1 MSEFES
7 DTYIREGFEVQN
19 LPSFPQHKHSHAIR
33 FFLMS
38 FALPARQITFGR
50 TNATQQQQPFQY
62 QQPQQLHG
70 SLALPGNSYI
80 LPQPTN
86 NLALPGPSPLSNSYT
101 PPQSQQKQTTPITLP
116 TTVPVLATVNPN
128 ATTGP
133 SSPPTTQVPSTPVPL
148 TLEQQ
153 HITAVEGI
161 VPTLQNIVATVN
173 LDCRLDLKTIAL
185 HARNAEYNP
194 KVGN

>member
-1 MSEFES
+1 MS
-7 DTYIREGFEVQN
+7 N
-19 LPSFPQHKHSHAIR
+19 
-33 FFLMS
+33 

-50 TNATQQQQPFQY
+50 SNAASSQQQQFAYQQQQQQQQQQAQQQFHAAPAPSHGLALPAGAY
-62 QQPQQLHG
+62 QQPAAP
-70 SLALPGNSYI
+70 S
-80 LPQPTN
+80 
-86 NLALPGPSPLSNSYT
+86 LALPGPSPLSNSYT
-101 PPQSQQKQTTPITLP
+101 APHQPKP
-116 TTVPVLATVNPN
+116 TAPVN
-128 ATTGP
+128 AVAGP
-133 SSPPTTQVPSTPVPL
+133 STPPASTPVPSTPVPL

-194 KVGN
+194 KVGSTLVL

>member
-1 MSEFES
+1 
-7 DTYIREGFEVQN
+7 
-19 LPSFPQHKHSHAIR
+19 
-33 FFLMS
+33 MS

-50 TNATQQQQPFQY
+50 TNVSTQQQPFQY
-62 QQPQQLHG
+62 LQPQQVH
-70 SLALPGNSYI
+70 
-80 LPQPTN
+80 
-86 NLALPGPSPLSNSYT
+86 LALPGPSPLSNSFT
-101 PPQSQQKQTTPITLP
+101 PPQSQQKPAAPIAVPSLP
-116 TTVPVLATVNPN
+116 TTAPAPVSTVTPN

-133 SSPPTTQVPSTPVPL
+133 SSPPTSQVPSTPVPL

-194 KVGN
+194 KVGT